1 MFVKAHETWSKELL
15 AMRLLLFVTAVLSLV
30 YIVA

>member
-1 MFVKAHETWSKELL
+1 MFVKALETWSNELL
-15 AMRLLLFVTAVLSLV
+15 TIRLLLFVTAVLSLV